1 MRNRYLY
8 ITLLSLLGFSPE
20 AIAQAAA
27 QAPQLVVTIAI
38 DQLRT
43 DRMETYSPL
52 YQPGG
57 LRRLLTEGLVMP
69 NASYSFTPVD
79 RASATASLMT
89 GTAPYYNGVTGLEW
103 LDRSTLRPKNI
114 VNDREHGASPTQLAT
129 TTLGDELKIASNGIA
144 KVYAFSATAESAIM
158 SAGHAADAAVW
169 MSQGKWT
176 VASYYTPK
184 VQWLTWCTGQYPPS
198 AQDQNRNI
206 TDLALRCIEQSSI
219 GQNQQTDLLCVAYSV
234 QQNEAS
240 YQLLDHNIADL
251 INGIHSKVPRDR
263 VLFVITG
270 TGTTEEE
277 REGENDRFRIPTGK
291 FYINRNANLLN
302 MYLGALYGS
311 GVYVETCFQNQLFLN
326 RKLIDKR
333 NIDIG
338 EVLRRSQEFLLQL
351 SGVRNVYTST
361 QLMTSDNSLL
371 ERIRNGFNVEKCGDL
386 IIDVAPGWQ
395 LVNEDT
401 HTSSISRVSNIP
413 FPIIFFGAN
422 IKPDRVMTPVT
433 VDRIAP
439 TIARAIRIRAPNACS
454 AEPLF

>member
-1 MRNRYLY
+1 MNKYLY
-8 ITLLSLLGFSPE
+8 ITLLSLLGFTPE
-20 AIAQAAA
+20 AVAQAVA

-43 DRMETYSPL
+43 DRMEAYSPL

-57 LRRLLTEGLVMP
+57 LRRLMTEGLVMP

-79 RASATASLMT
+79 QASATASLMT
-89 GTAPYYNGVTGLEW
+89 GTSPYYNGVTGREW

-114 VNDREHGASPTQLAT
+114 VNDRQHGASPTQLAT
-129 TTLGDELKIASNGIA
+129 TTLGDEMKIATNGFA
-144 KVYAFSATAESAIM
+144 KVYAFSSTAESAIM

-169 MSQGKWT
+169 MSQGKWN

-184 VQWLTWCTGQYPPS
+184 VQWLTWCTNQYPPT

-219 GQNQQTDLLCVAYSV
+219 GQSQQTDLLCIAYSV
-234 QQNEAS
+234 KQDEAS

-251 INGIHSKVPRDR
+251 INGIHKKVARDR

-277 REGENDRFRIPTGK
+277 REGEHDRFRIPTGK

-302 MYLGALYGS
+302 MYLGAVYGT

-338 EVLRRSQEFLLQL
+338 EVLRRSQEFMLQL

-361 QLMTSDNSLL
+361 QLMTSDNTLL

-401 HTSSISRVSNIP
+401 HTSTTSRVSNIP

-439 TIARAIRIRAPNACS
+439 TVARAIRIRAPNACS